1 MNLMECIGFMNL
13 QRDGPHNYLF
23 RLIEISLNG
32 YIRRFH
38 DRPLRSIEPETLE
51 MFIIT
56 EVLSPGTSAPA
67 AGEKK
72 TKKQKKA

>member
-1 MNLMECIGFMNL
+1 
-13 QRDGPHNYLF
+13 
-23 RLIEISLNG
+23 LNG

-72 TKKQKKA
+72 TKK